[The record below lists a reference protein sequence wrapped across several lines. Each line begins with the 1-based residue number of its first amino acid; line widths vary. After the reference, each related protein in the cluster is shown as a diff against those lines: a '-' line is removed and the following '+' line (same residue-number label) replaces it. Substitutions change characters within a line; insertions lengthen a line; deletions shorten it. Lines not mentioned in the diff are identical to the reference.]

1 MSILI
6 DIVTPER
13 RLLSEEVDMVTL
25 PGSAGQMGVLRGHA
39 PLLSTLDIGEI
50 ILHKKGQTR
59 SIAVHGGVVEVRPN
73 KVTVLAD
80 LAESA
85 EDIDVERAE
94 AARQR
99 AQRLLEERQSGRFD
113 PEAVASLRR
122 NILRLKIASKRR
134 LRRNVPR
141 LEGEQEI

>member
-1 MSILI
+1 MGILV

-50 ILHKKGQTR
+50 VLHNKGQTR

-85 EDIDVERAE
+85 EDIDIERAD

-99 AQRLLEERQSGRFD
+99 AQKSLEERQSGKYD
-113 PEAVASLRR
+113 PEALASLRR
-122 NILRLKIASKRR
+122 NLLRLKIARKRR
-134 LRRNVPR
+134 TQRAGPR
-141 LEGEQEI
+141 FEGDTET

>member
-1 MSILI
+1 MPILVE
-6 DIVTPER
+6 IVTPER

-25 PGSAGQMGVLRGHA
+25 PGASGQMGVLRGHE

-50 ILHKKGQTR
+50 VLHNKGQTR
-59 SIAVHGGVVEVRPN
+59 HIAVHGGVVEVRPN

-85 EDIDVERAE
+85 EDIDEQRAE

-99 AQRLLEERQSGRFD
+99 AQERLEHREAGRYD
-113 PEAVASLRR
+113 PAAVASLRR
-122 NILRLKIASKRR
+122 NTLRLKVARR
-134 LRRNVPR
+134 RRSHSGPQFKQDT
-141 LEGEQEI
+141 EE

>member
-1 MSILI
+1 MSILV

-25 PGSAGQMGVLRGHA
+25 PGSTGQMGVLRGHA

-50 ILHKKGQTR
+50 ILHKKGQIR

-99 AQRLLEERQSGRFD
+99 AQKLLEERQTGAYD
-113 PEAVASLRR
+113 PAAVAALRR
-122 NILRLKIASKRR
+122 NTLRLRVARKRR
-134 LRRNVPR
+134 TQRAGPQF
-141 LEGEQEI
+141 EGDAPT

>member
-1 MSILI
+1 MGILV

-50 ILHKKGQTR
+50 VLHNKGQTR
-59 SIAVHGGVVEVRPN
+59 SIAVHGGVVEVRPY

-85 EDIDVERAE
+85 EDIDIERAD

-99 AQRLLEERQSGRFD
+99 AQKSLEERQSGKYD
-113 PEAVASLRR
+113 PEALASLRR
-122 NILRLKIASKRR
+122 NLLRLKIARKRR
-134 LRRNVPR
+134 TQRAGPR
-141 LEGEQEI
+141 FEGDTET